1 MLLTGAIIT
10 GIAWYFGDKFYQN
23 KSNKKNKQK
32 KFAINP
38 IKDGTSLKGNK
49 LTEIKKEHKYFV
61 LSIGM
66 LGLMLGSAVGYPV
79 LGLMSVVGVTYL
91 SIPFILHG
99 YQELFH
105 EHQIWARTL
114 DAVAAASLL
123 ALKSFFILALFFVF
137 FYTSKKLL
145 DKTRDQSKQSLINL
159 FTEVPREVWVLK
171 EGVEL
176 QTRFEQLRVGDT
188 IVIHAG
194 GFIPVDGTIIE
205 GIGNIDQHKLTGEAQ
220 LADKTV
226 GDPVFSS
233 TLLMSGKIHVQ
244 VDKTGN
250 ETVAAK
256 IGEILN
262 NTTDYK
268 LSLQTRGEQFTD
280 KYALPTLII
289 GAITL
294 PILGPASAVAILF
307 ASFGYNM
314 RIIAP
319 ISVLNYLKIVTEQG
333 ILVKDGRALEELRN
347 IDTVIFDKTGTLTQE
362 QPAIA
367 AIYNCSIYTQ
377 DEILCYAAIAEQRQ
391 THPIARTILQEA
403 QARHLTL
410 LPIDDAAYE
419 IGYGLKVWVE
429 DNKLIRVGSAKF
441 MELEKIVIPTDIAN
455 IQAKCNEQ
463 GTSLVYVAIGEQLGG
478 VIELRAT
485 IRQNTKELI
494 SELHRRGMTIVIIS
508 GDHKEP
514 TRQLA
519 KELNID
525 RYFAETLPEK
535 KADIIKQLQK
545 EGKSVC
551 YVGDGINDSIALK
564 TANVSISLRGASTIA
579 VDTAQII
586 LMDQHLNHLSYLFEQ
601 ALNLDHNMKN
611 NLILTIIPGL
621 ICIGGVYFLHFGLL
635 TVTLL
640 YNASLAVG
648 VANAMLPMIEN
659 KYALNYQ
666 SVIY

>member
-1 MLLTGAIIT
+1 MLFGAIIT
-10 GIAWYFGDKFYQN
+10 GVAWYFGAKFYQK
-23 KSNKKNKQK
+23 KSNNKPKKSALN
-32 KFAINP
+32 AIT
-38 IKDGTSLKGNK
+38 DDTSPKTRMLRV
-49 LTEIKKEHKYFV
+49 KEQNDAKEVHQYFV

-66 LGLMLGSAVGYPV
+66 LGLMLGSVVGYPIF
-79 LGLMSVVGVTYL
+79 GLMSVVGVTYL
-91 SIPFILHG
+91 SMPFILHG
-99 YQELFH
+99 YQELFQ
-105 EHQIWARTL
+105 EHQIGARTL
-114 DAVAAASLL
+114 DAVVAVSLL
-123 ALKSFFILALFFVF
+123 ALKSFFVLVLFFVF

-145 DKTRDQSKQSLINL
+145 IKTQDQSKQGLINL

-171 EGVEL
+171 EGVKL
-176 QTRFEQLRVGDT
+176 QTLFEQLQVGDT

-194 GFIPVDGTIIE
+194 ELIPIDGTIME

-226 GDPVFSS
+226 GDPVFAS
-233 TLLMSGKIHVQ
+233 TLLMSGKIHIR
-244 VDKTGN
+244 VDKTGK

-268 LSLQTRGEQFTD
+268 LSLQTRGERITD
-280 KYALPTLII
+280 KSALPTLTI

-319 ISVLNYLKIVTEQG
+319 LSVLNYLKMTSKQG

-347 IDTVIFDKTGTLTQE
+347 IDTVVFDKTGTLTQE
-362 QPAIA
+362 QPTIA
-367 AIYNCSIYTQ
+367 TIYNCSTYTQ

-391 THPIARTILQEA
+391 THPIARAILQEA
-403 QARHLTL
+403 QSRHLTL
-410 LPIDDAAYE
+410 LPVDDAAYQM
-419 IGYGLKVWVE
+419 GYGLKVWVE
-429 DNKLIRVGSAKF
+429 DDKLIRVGSAKF
-441 MELEKIVIPTDIAN
+441 MELEKIVIPTDIDH
-455 IQAKCNEQ
+455 IQARCNER

-485 IRQNTKELI
+485 IRPNTKKVI
-494 SELHRRGMTIVIIS
+494 SKLHRRGMTIVIIS

-519 KELNID
+519 RELNIE

-579 VDTAQII
+579 ADTAQII
-586 LMDQHLNHLSYLFEQ
+586 LMDQHLNHLPYLFDQ

-611 NLILTIIPGL
+611 NLILTIIPGF

-648 VANAMLPMIEN
+648 VANAMWPMIEH
-659 KYALNYQ
+659 K
-666 SVIY
+666 